1 MDKRQEAKELLKEYK
16 QEHINK
22 FIDEIGDEKAE
33 ELIEQIHTIDFH
45 QITELYNNTKKTIE
59 FKESK
64 IEPLKYLDK
73 AKLTFE
79 QTQRFDE
86 LGSDVVKKGQYA
98 VVTMAGGQGTRLGH
112 NGPKGTFK
120 LDVYGKGKYLFE
132 ILVDNLKEA
141 NQKYGIT
148 INWYIMTSKEN
159 NSATVEFLEKNNY
172 FGYDKNFVKIFT
184 QSEMPLIDTEGKLL
198 MGKDYKI
205 REASDGN
212 GGTYSSLRRSGCLAD
227 MKEKGIKWV
236 FIGSVDNALLKMVD
250 VTLLGMA
257 IDKGVQIASKSVVKA
272 NPHERVG
279 VFCKMNGHPKVIEY
293 TELPEK
299 MAEEVDS
306 DGELKYGE
314 SHIMCNLYT
323 IDAIEKIS
331 KETLMYHSAF
341 KKNAYIDENGKEII
355 PTEPNSYKFES
366 FIFDAFEFFDDIAI
380 LRGKREDDFA
390 PVKNKDGVDSP
401 KTAKELLE
409 KHEYPWEV
417 LPEISDFI
425 IELGNKLD
433 KEIYELKGENIWIA
447 KSATIYPS
455 AYIKGPAIIGENAE
469 VRHCAFIRGKA
480 IVGNNAVV
488 GNSTEL
494 KNVILFDN
502 VQVPHYNYVGDSIL
516 GYKSHMGAGSITSN
530 VKSDKKLV
538 VIKNKEEKIETG
550 LKKIG
555 AMLGDEVEIGC
566 GSVLN
571 PGTIIGSHT
580 NIYPLSSV
588 RGVIKA
594 NSIYKNQNE
603 IVDKK

>member
-1 MDKRQEAKELLKEYK
+1 MDKRQETIELLKEYN
-16 QEHINK
+16 QEHIINYLEKMNDEDANK
-22 FIDEIGDEKAE
+22 
-33 ELIEQIHTIDFH
+33 LIEQIQKIDFH

-73 AKLTFE
+73 AKLSLE
-79 QTQRFDE
+79 QLQKFDK
-86 LGSDVVKKGQYA
+86 LGSDVVKNGQYA

-148 INWYIMTSKEN
+148 INWYIMTSQEN
-159 NSATVEFLEKNNY
+159 NEATVEFLEKNNY
-172 FGYDKNFVKIFT
+172 FGYDKKYIKIFS
-184 QSEMPLIDTEGKLL
+184 QSELPLINTEGKLL
-198 MGKDYKI
+198 MGKDHKI

-257 IDKGVQIASKSVVKA
+257 IDKGAQIASKSVVKA

-299 MAEEVDS
+299 MAEEIDS

-331 KETLMYHSAF
+331 KETLIYHSAF
-341 KKNAYIDENGKEII
+341 KKNAYIDEDGKEVI

-401 KTAKELLE
+401 KTAKELYE
-409 KHEYPWEV
+409 KYW
-417 LPEISDFI
+417 
-425 IELGNKLD
+425 NK
-433 KEIYELKGENIWIA
+433 
-447 KSATIYPS
+447 
-455 AYIKGPAIIGENAE
+455 
-469 VRHCAFIRGKA
+469 
-480 IVGNNAVV
+480 
-488 GNSTEL
+488 
-494 KNVILFDN
+494 
-502 VQVPHYNYVGDSIL
+502 
-516 GYKSHMGAGSITSN
+516 M
-530 VKSDKKLV
+530 KK
-538 VIKNKEEKIETG
+538 
-550 LKKIG
+550 
-555 AMLGDEVEIGC
+555 
-566 GSVLN
+566 
-571 PGTIIGSHT
+571 
-580 NIYPLSSV
+580 
-588 RGVIKA
+588 
-594 NSIYKNQNE
+594 
-603 IVDKK
+603 